1 MCSIPG
7 SNWIELKVKK
17 KKKKGKKNIIC
28 YCHQCTYTK
37 QAGFKEYIPT
47 SNCIFLILFFNF
59 TILYWFCHISTWI
72 HHRYTHVPHPE
83 PSFLL
88 PPCTIQ
94 APVFCSSLSFW
105 ICSEV
110 AALPHP
116 LHENFYQATEPHW
129 SFLSYKI
136 SIIKTI
142 TPNLQFQLMKT
153 SMGVDTIFPFLEEG
167 RQDS

>member
-1 MCSIPG
+1 M
-7 SNWIELKVKK
+7 
-17 KKKKGKKNIIC
+17 NIIC
-28 YCHQCTYTK
+28 YCHQYTYTK

-47 SNCIFLILFFNF
+47 SNCIFFNFILFFNF
-59 TILYWFCHISTWI
+59 TILYWFCHIATWI
-72 HHRYTHVPHPE
+72 RHRYTRVPHPE
-83 PSFLL
+83 PSSLL

-94 APVFCSSLSFW
+94 ATVFCSSLSFW

-110 AALPHP
+110 AVLPHP
-116 LHENFYQATEPHW
+116 LHENFYQATELHW

-136 SIIKTI
+136 SIIQTV

-153 SMGVDTIFPFLEEG
+153 SMGVDIIFPFLEEG